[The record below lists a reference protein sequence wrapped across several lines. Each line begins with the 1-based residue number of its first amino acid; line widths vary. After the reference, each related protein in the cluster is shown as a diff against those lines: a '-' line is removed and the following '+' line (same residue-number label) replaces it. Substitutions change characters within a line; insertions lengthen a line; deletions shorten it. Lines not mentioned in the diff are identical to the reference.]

1 MGKSFYLSRSQNKNM
16 FRSCLVL
23 LLCLLG
29 HLAADQRKY
38 TLYFLCLIRNGAFLG
53 SQTRVLRN
61 DEGDHFITNS
71 CIFAP

>member
-38 TLYFLCLIRNGAFLG
+38 TPLIFMIDSKWRFLG
-53 SQTRVLRN
+53 LANTSFEELLR
-61 DEGDHFITNS
+61 
-71 CIFAP
+71 